1 MNDFVAWRDWWSKI
15 YRFQI
20 GEGVRYPSFKMA
32 LNLFIQRGGDTIV
45 ETGTTRARNDFG
57 GAGMAT
63 IFLGDFCKK
72 YNKKLWTVDILP
84 EAMALSRDLT
94 ADFSSNIRYIVSDSI
109 FFLKE
114 FPATIDF
121 LYLDSYDYPIDEN
134 PEELLASQTHQLN
147 EFKAAED
154 KLTDKSIVLLDD
166 NGWAGGGKC
175 KLTKEYLISKGWECL
190 WDDAQSLWQK
200 SSI

>member
-1 MNDFVAWRDWWSKI
+1 MNSFVGWRDEWSKK

-20 GEGVRYPSFKMA
+20 GEGVRYPSFKIA
-32 LNLFIQRGGDTIV
+32 LNLFEQRNGHTIV
-45 ETGTTRARNDFG
+45 ETGTTRAKNDFG

-63 IFLGDFCKK
+63 IFLGDYCKT

-84 EAMALSRDLT
+84 EAIALSRQLT
-94 ADFSSNIRYIVSDSI
+94 SEFATNIEYVTSDSI
-109 FFLKE
+109 TFLRTFQDK
-114 FPATIDF
+114 IDF

-134 PEELLASQTHQLN
+134 PDELLASQTHQLN

-154 KLTDKSIVLLDD
+154 KLHDKSIVLLDD
-166 NGWAGGGKC
+166 NAWHGGGKC

-190 WDDAQSLWQK
+190 WDDFQSLWQR
-200 SSI
+200 S